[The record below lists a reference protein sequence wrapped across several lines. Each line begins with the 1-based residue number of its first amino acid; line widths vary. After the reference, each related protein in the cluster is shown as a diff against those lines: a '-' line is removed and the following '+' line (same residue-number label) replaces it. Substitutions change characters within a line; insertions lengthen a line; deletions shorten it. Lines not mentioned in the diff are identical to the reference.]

1 MHSGNSC
8 ALAKATKM
16 GPTIVS
22 ANDMA
27 KFAQKRR
34 NPEGNALVVG
44 HGNTISNIVKA
55 LGITAAV
62 TIPDNDYNELFLV
75 TLNDKCQLVGLHYA
89 F

>member
-1 MHSGNSC
+1 MTFCFRRETGSGGGKQ
-8 ALAKATKM
+8 LACH
-16 GPTIVS
+16 I
-22 ANDMA
+22 
-27 KFAQKRR
+27 
-34 NPEGNALVVG
+34 ALVVG